1 MTKPKRQAQFET
13 ITGDLEG
20 ALEKLQELAGVAGT
34 DPYLTDAQ
42 AFLTQAIA
50 TLQKHIVTEFG
61 KGKDPAK
68 PEGAK
73 AKAPAA

>member
-1 MTKPKRQAQFET
+1 MTKSKRQAQYED
-13 ITGDLEG
+13 INSDLEG
-20 ALEKLQELAGVAGT
+20 ALKKLQELAST

-50 TLQKHIVTEFG
+50 CLGKQVTVEFG
-61 KGKDPAK
+61 KSETTPK

-73 AKAPAA
+73 TKAKAT